1 MTIPPDPRAMRR
13 MITPPPRSVVQL
25 IRDRI
30 LDAEL
35 AGLLWL
41 LVEARLPVLVAA
53 GGRRVGK
60 STLLEALL
68 DFLPSGT
75 RRIDVNG
82 EFDTLAWL
90 PEAAQLG
97 GWTPGPGG
105 PVPREVALARHHD
118 RRIAADTTYL
128 VAAELSDHLP
138 IYTWGAR
145 ARTLI
150 RAATIGYGV
159 GATIH
164 ADRLEEVHAEL
175 KAPPVGVSDDEL
187 SYLGVVLFLRS
198 TIVGRRVVA
207 AHYARPVVRDVHGH
221 VQRMAPAVLAA
232 WDERTD
238 EIEHFGWGIIPELAG
253 RTGRRAGDFEQ
264 EQAARAGYL
273 RGLAEAGVVGVDDV
287 RTAIEGYRATAGAG
301 THQPN

>member
-1 MTIPPDPRAMRR
+1 

-25 IRDRI
+25 IRDRV

-41 LVEARLPVLVAA
+41 LVEARLPLVVAA

-68 DFLPSGT
+68 EFLPSGT
-75 RRIDVNG
+75 HRVDVNG
-82 EFDTLAWL
+82 EFDSLAWL
-90 PEAAQLG
+90 PEAERLG
-97 GWTPGPGG
+97 GWTPRPGG
-105 PVPREVALARHHD
+105 PVPGDVAVARHHD
-118 RRIAADTTYL
+118 RRIAPGSAYL

-164 ADRLEEVHAEL
+164 ADRLEEVHAVL
-175 KAPPVGVSDDEL
+175 KAPPVALSDDEL

-221 VQRMAPAVLAA
+221 VQRLAPAVLAA

-238 EIEHFGWGIIPELAG
+238 EVEHFGWGIIPELAG
-253 RTGRRAGDFEQ
+253 RTGRRAGDFEL
-264 EQAARAGYL
+264 EQSSRAAYL
-273 RGLAEAGVVGVDDV
+273 RGLAEAGVTGVDEV
-287 RTAIEGYRATAGAG
+287 RTAIDGYRATAGAG